1 MKNILYTIILS
12 FLFSSS
18 VFAEWNSK
26 NLKEVHDGCTS
37 TDESDYDTF
46 GGKNK
51 LILYCDCSTYNLS
64 QDFTVSEVERLIY
77 SGEMESNEK
86 FNKIVEYCIRLVL
99 D

>member
-1 MKNILYTIILS
+1 MS
-12 FLFSSS
+12 
-18 VFAEWNSK
+18 AEWNSK

-64 QDFTVSEVERLIY
+64 QDFTVNEVERLVY
-77 SGEMESNEK
+77 SGEMESNKK

>member
-1 MKNILYTIILS
+1 MS
-12 FLFSSS
+12 
-18 VFAEWNSK
+18 AEWNSK

>member
-1 MKNILYTIILS
+1 MKNILYTIILC
-12 FLFSSS
+12 FLFSSN

-64 QDFTVSEVERLIY
+64 QDGYPEYIWGLDPMYPGLII
-77 SGEMESNEK
+77 SGLLFLK
-86 FNKIVEYCIRLVL
+86 FKK
-99 D
+99 

>member
-1 MKNILYTIILS
+1 M
-12 FLFSSS
+12 
-18 VFAEWNSK
+18 
-26 NLKEVHDGCTS
+26 HDGCTS
-37 TDESDYDTF
+37 TDESDYDAF

-64 QDFTVSEVERLIY
+64 QDFTVSEVERLVY

-99 D
+99 DW